1 MSIGIGTEQ
10 DVDIEALFSLESPYK
25 LILWNDDINSFDVII
40 IALETYLAVDEAK
53 ATTLAISAHNNG
65 KVAIAD
71 GSREKMEELAAK
83 FGRASI
89 NVTVEAPE

>member
-1 MSIGIGTEQ
+1 MGIGIGTQE

-25 LILWNDDINSFDVII
+25 LILWNDDVNSFGVII
-40 IALETYLAVDEAK
+40 IALEDFLQINQEK
-53 ATTLAISAHNNG
+53 AMALAIEAHNNG
-65 KVAIAD
+65 KVAVAD

-83 FGRASI
+83 FGAVAI